1 MPGKLVWE
9 AETAQISFQA
19 SMEGPELAGQTKTPP
34 YQKVSTVGRHLLTA
48 VAQRSHRINLPGGKC
63 AKSLMMWFPSG
74 NRGHF
79 WQESKVG
86 HAMATCAPET
96 RRSLTPV
103 CAGGCVAMS
112 GIMTVWT
119 VQAISS
125 VIPEGLMR
133 AQTYYQKYLHE

>member
-19 SMEGPELAGQTKTPP
+19 SMVGPELAGQTKTPP

-74 NRGHF
+74 NRGALLAGIKGWTCYGHLCTRNTKVADSSLC
-79 WQESKVG
+79 WRMCGHVWYNDSLDSAGNQQRDSRGSHESTDLLPKVP
-86 HAMATCAPET
+86 A
-96 RRSLTPV
+96 
-103 CAGGCVAMS
+103 
-112 GIMTVWT
+112 
-119 VQAISS
+119 
-125 VIPEGLMR
+125 
-133 AQTYYQKYLHE
+133 